1 MGLLR
6 LILAITVVIAHSNAV
21 FGLKFTGGLVAVEV
35 FFIISGFYMSMIL
48 DRKYTGKG
56 SYTLFL
62 SNRFLRLYPMFWVV
76 LLLTIFASII
86 SSVFLGNWFKLSS
99 YIEYFDVMAIETLL
113 FQIFANIALFGQDIV
128 MFLGFNQETGGMYFT
143 HDFQTSSPMFYTF
156 LFVPQ
161 AWTLGIEVMFY
172 LIAPFL
178 VRKSNL
184 VIISIIALSLLIRIF
199 TYSIGYT
206 NDPWTYRF
214 FPSELALF
222 LLGTVSYRL
231 YDSYKIHKYK
241 VLNFNPTPIILLS
254 LFTII
259 IFYQFIP
266 RNFWFGGFGHVV
278 NWLFYGFVCLSIPF
292 VFDFSKSSKIDSR
305 IGELSYPVYISH
317 ILVIASISPFLSL
330 AGGQKYKGEWAVIFT
345 ILVSYILVRLIS
357 DPIEKI
363 RQSRVQVEQKT

>member
-6 LILAITVVIAHSNAV
+6 LILAIAVVIAHTNSI
-21 FGLKFTGGLVAVEV
+21 FGLKFTGGLVAVET

-56 SYTLFL
+56 SYILFL

-76 LLLTIFASII
+76 LLLIII
-86 SSVFLGNWFKLSS
+86 SSIFFGGRFELSS
-99 YIEYFDVMAIETLL
+99 YIKYFDIMAIQTLL
-113 FQIFANIALFGQDIV
+113 FQIFANIALLGQDIV
-128 MFLGFNQETGGMYFT
+128 MFLGFNQDGGGGMYFT
-143 HDFQTSSPMFYTF
+143 HDFRTSSPSFYTF
-156 LFVPQ
+156 LLVPQ
-161 AWTLGIEVMFY
+161 AWSLGIEVMFY
-172 LIAPFL
+172 IIAPFL

-184 VIISIIALSLLIRIF
+184 AIISIIALSLLIKIF

-241 VLNFNPTPIILLS
+241 VLNFNPTPFILLS

-266 RNFWFGGFGHVV
+266 KHFWFVGFGYVATK
-278 NWLFYGFVCLSIPF
+278 WLFYGFVCLSLPF

-317 ILVIASISPFLSL
+317 MLVIVSISPFLSL
-330 AGGQKYKGEWAVIFT
+330 AGGQEYKGEWAVVFT

-363 RQSRVQVEQKT
+363 RQSRVQVE